1 MSLKRIKHRWS
12 RCLFFTQQHSDTSLI
27 LNPRWQMMALSLM
40 QPPQLSLTG
49 TRTLPLSHPP
59 AIQPHASDEH
69 GDRRVTASEMKPPGK
84 TCCAASEGR
93 AESGTAVHAARSHPD
108 RKHYHSFRLGLDR
121 LRPTRPVIYA
131 TFLCVCS
138 QNVERLIKIFTELK
152 SRSGLRLIIPDF
164 KLCFLNNFQP
174 VLIISGKNVCGSQ
187 MIKDAAVTF
196 LVFLKPL

>member
-1 MSLKRIKHRWS
+1 MEPLPFFSHNNTATPHSSLIHVGRWWRYLWCSLRNCPSQALVHS
-12 RCLFFTQQHSDTSLI
+12 RCHILPPFNRTPLTS
-27 LNPRWQMMALSLM
+27 
-40 QPPQLSLTG
+40 TE
-49 TRTLPLSHPP
+49 TD
-59 AIQPHASDEH
+59 AS
-69 GDRRVTASEMKPPGK
+69 RPPGK